1 MTLDTA
7 KRIKEDQ
14 LIQAA
19 SINIPDVLK
28 EACAVVRGGMNICE
42 NLEDGTHKY
51 TWIKVLPTKTD
62 EESSIKLAMKK
73 YQMKKKIHIKEIN
86 QQKVLCHRTAHQQ
99 SVVVPSTPLV
109 EAEQDET
116 IPLYKLAL
124 KIKKVFYDFV
134 KLMDQYVDE

>member
-1 MTLDTA
+1 MTIDTA
-7 KRIKEDQ
+7 KRIKDNQ
-14 LIQAA
+14 LVRAA

-62 EESSIKLAMKK
+62 EESSIELAMKK
-73 YQMKKKIHIKEIN
+73 YQMKKKTHTKESN
-86 QQKVLCHRTAHQQ
+86 QQEILCQRTTHQL
-99 SVVVPSTPLV
+99 SVVVPPTPLV
-109 EAEQDET
+109 EAEKDET
-116 IPLYKLAL
+116 IYLYKLAL